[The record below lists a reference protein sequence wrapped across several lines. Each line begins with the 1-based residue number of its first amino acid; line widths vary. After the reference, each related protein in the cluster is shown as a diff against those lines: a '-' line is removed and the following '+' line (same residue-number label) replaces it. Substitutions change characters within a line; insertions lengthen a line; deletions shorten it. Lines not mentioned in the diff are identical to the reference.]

1 MLVERRTE
9 TTQHPGFRG
18 LAARTMELYRGV
30 GIEPDIWDA
39 TGPQQ
44 HVDGHVARVANLAA
58 EDVGWLPVPWEDDAA
73 EMSPCRLCTCDQDRL
88 EPVLRAAAERR
99 GADLRFGTE
108 LIRFEQDDEQV
119 RALVRT
125 AEGEHELRAR
135 YLVAADGQH
144 GRTRQAAGIERSGPG
159 VLEHRVSILFRTDLE
174 PFLDGRRLTACVVDD
189 VRGTMV
195 PLEAGRWMMSVP
207 YQPADGESLED
218 FTESRCLALF
228 HAGAGREDVDATLL
242 RVVPWRPAALV
253 ADRFRAGRV
262 FLAGDAAHVMPPT
275 GAFGGN
281 SGIADAHNLAWKL
294 AAVLAGAGESL
305 LDTYEAER
313 KPVVE
318 ETVNESLIRLRS
330 WFRLAGGDPNRTE
343 PRNHNAVTF
352 GYRYAAGAIVAEDI
366 NDDIDDDIDDD
377 MFENPVTPSG
387 RPGTRAPHVRI
398 DVAGVERSTI
408 DLFGRESVLLSG
420 PDTPAWHDA
429 AAGIAVPLGL
439 VGHRVGTD
447 VLDAYGVSPS
457 GAVLV
462 RPDGFVAWRAQEV
475 TDDPAAT
482 LADVLAGV
490 LSVFASAQA

>member
-1 MLVERRTE
+1 
-9 TTQHPGFRG
+9 
-18 LAARTMELYRGV
+18 MEIYRGV
-30 GIEPDIWDA
+30 GIESDIWDA

-58 EDVGWLPVPWEDDAA
+58 PDVGWLPVPWEDDATA
-73 EMSPCRLCTCDQDRL
+73 MSPCRLCTCDQDRL
-88 EPVLRAAAERR
+88 EPVLRAQAARR
-99 GADLRFGTE
+99 GADLRFGAE
-108 LIRFEQDDEQV
+108 LVRFDQDDDQV

-125 AEGEHELRAR
+125 CDGAHELRAR

-144 GRTRQAAGIERSGPG
+144 GTTRQAVGVDRSGPG

-174 PFLDGRRLTACVVDD
+174 PVLDGKRLTACVVDD

-207 YQPADGESLED
+207 YQPADGDTLED

-228 HAGAGREDVDATLL
+228 RAGAGRQDVDATLL
-242 RVVPWRPAALV
+242 GVVPWRPAALV

-262 FLAGDAAHVMPPT
+262 FLVGDAAHVMPPT

-281 SGIADAHNLAWKL
+281 SGVADAHNLAWKL

-343 PRNHNAVTF
+343 PRDHNAVTF
-352 GYRYAAGAIVAEDI
+352 GYRYASAAVVAECGAEYSA
-366 NDDIDDDIDDD
+366 DDD
-377 MFENPVTPSG
+377 MFEDPGTPSG
-387 RPGTRAPHVRI
+387 RPGTRAPHVRLE
-398 DVAGVERSTI
+398 VSGVERSTV
-408 DLFGRESVLLSG
+408 DLFGREFVLLSG

-429 AAGIAVPLGL
+429 AAGLAVPLGL
-439 VGHRVGTD
+439 VSYRVGVD
-447 VLDAYGVSPS
+447 VLDMDGRWAGAYGVSQS

-462 RPDGFVAWRAQEV
+462 RPDGFIAWRAQEV
-475 TDDPAAT
+475 ADDPAAT
-482 LADVLAGV
+482 LADVVAGV